1 MTIEITKNEADLLTV
16 LLGRKA
22 WELDTTN
29 QSDKARDYRRIISK
43 IHEAMKKWKMIF
55 VVVENGTLNWVPF
68 FISFF

>member
-43 IHEAMKKWKMIF
+43 INDAMKK
-55 VVVENGTLNWVPF
+55 
-68 FISFF
+68 